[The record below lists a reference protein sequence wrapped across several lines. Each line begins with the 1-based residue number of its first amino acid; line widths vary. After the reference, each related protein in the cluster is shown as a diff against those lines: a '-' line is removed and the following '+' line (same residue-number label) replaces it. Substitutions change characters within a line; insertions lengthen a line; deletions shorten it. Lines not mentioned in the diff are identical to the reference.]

1 MARARRGLALVVAFG
16 GLALGGFLFV
26 RFNQTV
32 QAPMALAANA
42 AQSSTVVRS
51 ALGEP
56 LRFGRLPR
64 AKVRGNNARL
74 GVSVSGPLGSGTLI
88 EWAQQTGG
96 QWRICSLAFRPNDGS
111 GSVDLVESE
120 TTRCEP
126 E

>member
-1 MARARRGLALVVAFG
+1 MARAGRGPALVIAFG
-16 GLALGGFLFV
+16 GLALGSFLFV

-32 QAPMALAANA
+32 QAPMALAANL

-74 GVSVSGPLGSGTLI
+74 GIGISGPLGSGTLI
-88 EWAQQTGG
+88 EWAQQTSG
-96 QWRICSLAFRPNDGS
+96 QWHICSLVFRRGDGS
-111 GSVDLVESE
+111 GSVDLVDSE